1 MAVTTCK
8 NCGCQDSFLTS
19 PAPCPTPAGCPN
31 PEPCSEVFDS
41 QCIIYTGTPLSAG
54 STVVVNTNDNVS
66 EALTNIVPLL
76 PKFKV
81 FRGLISQTGTSVP
94 TITVLENTLG
104 FNITANYSGVG
115 LYGLV
120 SGGALDNA
128 KTFYSFQ
135 LNNLSNTV
143 ANTLR
148 AGKTG
153 SNNFTIYSYGPGNVL
168 TNGIMVNCP
177 FEILLYP

>member
-1 MAVTTCK
+1 MSLTKCQ
-8 NCGCQDSFLTS
+8 NCGCQDSFLTT
-19 PAPCPTPAGCPN
+19 PAPCPTPGGCPN
-31 PEPCSEVFDS
+31 PEPCSEVIDS
-41 QCIIYTGTPLSAG
+41 QCVIYSGVPLLAG
-54 STVVVNTNDNVS
+54 STVVVDTNDTVS

-81 FRGLISQTGTSVP
+81 FRGLITQTGTSVP

-115 LYGLV
+115 QYGLL
-120 SGGALDNA
+120 SGGTLDDA

-135 LNNLSNTV
+135 LNNRNNTS

-148 AGKTG
+148 AGKVS
-153 SNNFTIYSYGPGNVL
+153 SNSFNIYSYAPGNVL
-168 TNGIMVNCP
+168 TNGILLNCP